1 MNNILKKEQ
10 MAKHHLAGPFDY
22 VIEGLLGTSFG
33 NNCKGELICPT
44 DNSDYKLSVSAHG
57 HLPEKGPQPIFFAA
71 GPDIREGVVIQRG
84 ELIDEAPT
92 YAAILGVEMPWAQGK
107 AMREILK
114 QDS

>member
-1 MNNILKKEQ
+1 M
-10 MAKHHLAGPFDY
+10 
-22 VIEGLLGTSFG
+22 IEGRLGTSFG

-71 GPDIREGVVIQRG
+71 GPDIREGVVIERG